1 MVLVSPRMWPDT
13 TETAPN
19 SPIAR
24 ALHNSTPYST
34 PHLIFGKVTRKKV
47 CKPDAPSEIAA
58 SSSSV
63 PCSCISGISARATN
77 GNVTKIV
84 ASAMP
89 GTANSTWI
97 LWACSHGPQKPCAPN
112 SSTKTRPEI
121 TGLTENGRSI
131 REISKVLSRK
141 SNFAIAQA
149 AIKPNTRLRLTE
161 IAATNSVSLIADSA
175 SGSERAAKYA
185 PTPLEN
191 ACANTTTSGSTT
203 KTVRKVTAIA
213 MMAARISFGSVRRS
227 SRAEFN
233 EDWDA
238 CECPNGGNA
247 LPLPWEDGWGEGV
260 WSIVGP

>member
-1 MVLVSPRMWPDT
+1 MVLVSPRMCPET
-13 TETAPN
+13 TDTAPN

-24 ALHNSTPYST
+24 ALQSSTPYST

-77 GNVTKIV
+77 GNVTKMV

-89 GTANSTWI
+89 GTANNTWI
-97 LWACSHGPQKPCAPN
+97 LWLCSHGPQYPCAPN

-131 REISKVLSRK
+131 SEIRKVLPRK
-141 SNFAIAQA
+141 SNLAIAQA
-149 AIKPNTRLRLTE
+149 ATTPNTRLRPTE
-161 IAATNSVSLIADSA
+161 ITATHNVSLIADSA
-175 SGSERAAKYA
+175 SGSDSAEKYA

-203 KTVRKVTAIA
+203 KTVRQITAIA
-213 MMAARISFGSVRRS
+213 MMTRRIGLGSVRRS
-227 SRAEFN
+227 SRAELR
-233 EDWDA
+233 ED
-238 CECPNGGNA
+238 
-247 LPLPWEDGWGEGV
+247 
-260 WSIVGP
+260 